1 MARKTK
7 TGSSRRK
14 GDEYQDLT
22 ALQLALEL
30 YIAGIDFEL
39 FIEYEKAGSFD
50 DILVVSPGQVNG
62 YQVKHAVSDHAVYDV
77 NDLTNSRSVIFIEK
91 FAKSWNLL
99 KKRFPNHT
107 LQLHLRSNRGLD
119 SKLGGLVD
127 ANGFFDEKFRQGR
140 YRKEKGDLRETLKDA
155 TSLSDEDFQGFVR
168 DFHFDLNRPSWNNL
182 EQHIQAVLL
191 DHELGVSDRRIFADL
206 KRLIEY
212 HAIEVADP
220 ITSQLIDSFFRD
232 IQTRYLLPQAFPVE
246 KERFIEPSDLGKQL
260 SDHLNDADGE
270 YIVVTGPPGS
280 GKSTALSEY
289 FEALAEDESDKFV
302 VVRYYCFV
310 RVHDNRQRL
319 RLEAKSLRVNLLTEL
334 QRSFPHVLDERRFD
348 YSEDRFIE
356 ALERVGSD
364 CLEQGKKLALFI
376 DGLDHV
382 ERDAELHD
390 SIIKALPNEVPPG
403 ILFVI
408 GTQELHNWK
417 PLALREGREN
427 RHIQMPLF
435 SQEETRIYIDRCGLA
450 VSDSAIAQI
459 HEKSCGLPLYL
470 QYLAEIV
477 ATADEPNTAIKTI
490 PAAANGDIRSYYE
503 MLWAAFDAEEM
514 GDAKYLSAILC
525 SLRFSVH
532 EDELFSF
539 QMSLDPPR
547 FDNAFRH
554 VRHLLRVKDH
564 LVTIFHNS
572 FRVFV
577 LAQISSDIK
586 HEISSAII
594 TRLKDEELKSARWFR
609 HAFEYALDAHDY
621 AYILDQVNRPFV
633 DTALMRFRHKDEI
646 MAAIDCAIEAAGRTS
661 DLVALSRLGSLKYRT
676 DERLEPDFP
685 WQRQAEIL
693 LYEGRID
700 QVVDSLYSEES
711 VGLLV
716 DQEYSLQIILKLFD
730 VGKIELAENLFMTL
744 LKGLDEGN
752 LSKQGVIDF
761 ARCAGIFPTRVSA
774 VGHFI
779 AERQLRQDILE
790 PEDFTPVYMP
800 HLASYIEGLV
810 RAGRDRT
817 WQLLKRVH
825 KPLPNN
831 LIRYLIIRAVAQYK
845 SIGVLRSEIEQYVE
859 THPNDTSV
867 ELGYLA
873 VQARM
878 PSCLVS
884 RLAGRFD
891 FPPEGATGET
901 LGTDLANHI
910 RRFAYWTVIFGYEQD
925 DTIVRQLR
933 SRIAGSATVWS
944 RIQAHL
950 LKVGDVVGCHFAD
963 RVIDWFAAAKQSIG
977 ALETACHVADEHTPD
992 ALDACRSILSQSL
1005 FWLSSVLVT
1014 RCPEHL
1020 DDWIKVLKR
1029 LRESF
1034 IWTTHYG
1041 FNESIVDYSF
1051 EFSVWERQTDLP
1063 QIRSRL
1069 RPVLDA
1075 CAETYDEAL
1084 QLKGSSRGAHFLTVA
1099 ALAAR
1104 CGFTTASQEWLKRGV
1119 ESSLVYGYHKDTTLL
1134 NLSRVAAVLNKHQ
1147 PDKTLNRCAAIL
1159 EMAKWL
1165 PDVSDGKETKYI
1177 PQNIFPVVLNNSLS
1191 AALELLR
1198 GYYQH
1203 FAKWQADESLKK
1215 YILDRPNGDA
1225 EFLWAL
1231 AALLKP
1237 NESGAVRQHIAE
1249 IGKTLAPQSNR
1260 IWNERLSRYM
1270 MTMINPRYWPD
1281 DLWGQ
1286 MTQIHERPVRQYR
1299 NGGTSLNN
1307 LRDKTYQVDG
1317 RQITAN
1323 ELRERCR
1330 SSFAEMVTVIQTLKD
1345 QRAAYSD
1352 LLEASL
1358 PDHIANVK
1366 TVEEL
1371 GSIKTFYEEH
1381 GQSEVVYLKQIGC
1394 KYLELGDVNSGL
1406 ECLGYVIH
1414 EGISWGLSGYA
1425 IHKDAIRAS
1434 IETFAKYDYERTR
1447 SIITSKLRENL
1458 QGPAYHGFNTPNTV
1472 AVVDD
1477 VLGKGG
1483 QVEQVFEDYLSH
1495 CQELFIQLPDEH
1507 KFDDLRGWNGTE
1519 KDENTQIL
1527 HLLIDRLESPEFELG
1542 RRLIIAIS
1550 ELATSRGDT
1559 VVPILIERT
1568 MSSGGLQFWRLL
1580 IVFASFVPTTPH
1592 IFREHSH
1599 QLLPLLNCNNVFV
1612 RLLVSRLFQAG
1623 FEGESLP
1630 TEIAEAV
1637 RKVDS
1642 DYSSLIAYRGFSFLH
1657 IKPSHD
1663 FVDLTK
1669 KGAQFPFRQQLKAA
1683 CDILDLNADSVT
1695 AHLERQLDVTIEE
1708 ELDTARAMWRAFSH
1722 AQGWPVM
1729 WFVSDF
1735 HVRIS
1740 NMLYQTLDEA
1750 LIKQRYQS
1758 SDIEALWRVLQ
1769 PGDPEYCT
1777 YRLRPI
1783 PGDILPLVIRD
1794 KDEWIADHYDT
1805 PCVTIEESI
1814 QEDWIVAFEFRQL
1827 AQDEP
1832 YHIPYITQTHV
1843 RSALVSPESIN
1854 EVTEFRQQGWSEVVC
1869 THHPSENLTWHQ
1881 FRDALLYG
1889 HEYEQG
1895 GNGVC
1900 VPFVAYKESHPEFLG
1915 FHTIASFSSHVIREF
1930 ALVFNGL
1937 DVFDGDDHVGHFE
1950 AWQEGYSDEDYN
1962 DQPLSFGVRFSVRSD
1977 FVRKVAH
1984 SSGRAF
1990 AVQTIENRFLMKDYQ
2005 KKPDEQRSST
2015 TVKLWPLLST

>member
-1 MARKTK
+1 MNSSLNTK
-7 TGSSRRK
+7 
-14 GDEYQDLT
+14 Q
-22 ALQLALEL
+22 
-30 YIAGIDFEL
+30 
-39 FIEYEKAGSFD
+39 AGSFD
-50 DILVVSPGQVNG
+50 DVLVVLPEQVDG

-77 NDLTNSRSVIFIEK
+77 NDLTDSSSVVFIEK

-99 KKRFPNHT
+99 KKRFPNHK

-119 SKLGGLVD
+119 TQLGNLVD
-127 ANGFFDEKFRQGR
+127 ADGFFDEKFRQGR
-140 YRKEKGDLRETLKDA
+140 YRKEKGKLRKTLKDA
-155 TSLSDEDFQGFVR
+155 TSLSNEDFQGFVR

-191 DHELGVSDRRIFADL
+191 DHRLGVSDRRVFADL
-206 KRLIEY
+206 KRLIEG
-212 HAIEVADP
+212 HAIEVDGP
-220 ITSQLIDSFFRD
+220 VTPQLIDSFFRD
-232 IQTRYLLPQAFPVE
+232 IQTRYLLPQTFPVE
-246 KERFIEPSDLGKQL
+246 KERFVEPSDLGKQL
-260 SDHLNDADGE
+260 SAQLNDANGE

-289 FEALAEDESDKFV
+289 FEALAEDESDKFI

-319 RLEAKSLRVNLLTEL
+319 RLEARSLRTNLLTEL
-334 QRSFPHVLDERRFD
+334 QRCFPHVFGNRRFD
-348 YSEDRFIE
+348 YSEGRFIE
-356 ALERVGSD
+356 ALETVGTD
-364 CLEQGKKLALFI
+364 CLKQGKKLAIFI

-390 SIIKALPNEVPPG
+390 SVIKTLPNEVPPG
-403 ILFVI
+403 VLFVI
-408 GTQELHNWK
+408 GTQELHYWK
-417 PLALREGREN
+417 PLALRKGRES

-435 SQEETRIYIDRCGLA
+435 SQEETRIYVIDRCGLA
-450 VSDSAIAQI
+450 VSDKAIAQI

-470 QYLAEIV
+470 QYLAEMV
-477 ATADEPNTAIKTI
+477 ATADELDTAIEAI

-503 MLWAAFDAEEM
+503 MLWTAFDAEKM
-514 GDAKYLSAILC
+514 GDAKYLSAVLC

-532 EDELFSF
+532 ENELFSF
-539 QMSLDPPR
+539 QMSLDRPR

-594 TRLKDEELKSARWFR
+594 TRLKDEELESARWFR

-646 MAAIDCAIEAAGRTS
+646 MAAIDCAIEAAGITS

-730 VGKIELAENLFMTL
+730 VGKIELAEKLFMTF
-744 LKGLDEGN
+744 LKELDEEN

-779 AERQLRQDILE
+779 AERQLRQDTLE
-790 PEDFTPVYMP
+790 PEDFTSVYMP
-800 HLASYIEGLV
+800 HLASYIDGLV

-825 KPLPNN
+825 KSFPNN
-831 LIRYLIIRAVAQYK
+831 LIRHLIIRAVAKHK
-845 SIGVLRSEIEQYVE
+845 SIDVLRSEIEQYVE

-891 FPPEGATGET
+891 FPPECATDET

-910 RRFAYWTVIFGYEQD
+910 RRFAYWAVVFGYEQD
-925 DTIVRQLR
+925 DTIIRQLR
-933 SRIAGSATVWS
+933 ARIAGPATVWS
-944 RIQAHL
+944 RTQAHL
-950 LKVGDVVGCHFAD
+950 LKVGDVIGCHFAD
-963 RVIDWFAAAKQSIG
+963 RVIDWFAAAEQSVE
-977 ALETACHVADEHTPD
+977 ALETACHIADERTPD
-992 ALDACRSILSQSL
+992 ALDASRSILPQSL

-1041 FNESIVDYSF
+1041 FNEYIADYSF

-1063 QIRSRL
+1063 QIKSHL

-1075 CAETYDEAL
+1075 CAETYNEAL
-1084 QLKGSSRGAHFLTVA
+1084 RLKGSSRGVHFLTIA

-1104 CGFTTASQEWLKRGV
+1104 CGFATASQEWLKRGV
-1119 ESSLVYGYHKDTTLL
+1119 KSSLTYGYHKDTTLL
-1134 NLSRVAAVLNKHQ
+1134 NLSQVAAVLDKHQ
-1147 PDKTLNRCAAIL
+1147 PDKTLDRCVAIL
-1159 EMAKWL
+1159 EMATWL
-1165 PDVSDGKETKYI
+1165 PDVSDGRETRHI
-1177 PQNIFPVVLNNSLS
+1177 PQNIFPVVLNNSPS
-1191 AALELLR
+1191 AALKLLR
-1198 GYYQH
+1198 EYYQH

-1215 YILDRPNGDA
+1215 YVRARSNGDA
-1225 EFLWAL
+1225 EFLWTL
-1231 AALLKP
+1231 AALLEP
-1237 NESGAVRQHIAE
+1237 NESVAVRQHIAE
-1249 IGKTLAPQSNR
+1249 IGETLSPQPNG
-1260 IWNERLSRYM
+1260 IWNERLSRYV
-1270 MTMINPRYWPD
+1270 MTMTNPRHWPD
-1281 DLWGQ
+1281 DLWDQ
-1286 MTQIHERPVRQYR
+1286 MIQIHERPARQYR
-1299 NGGTSLNN
+1299 NGGTSPDDLKN
-1307 LRDKTYQVDG
+1307 KTYQVDG
-1317 RQITAN
+1317 IHITAN

-1330 SSFAEMVTVIQTLKD
+1330 SSFAEMITTIQMLKD
-1345 QRAAYSD
+1345 QKSSYSD
-1352 LLEASL
+1352 FLDAAL
-1358 PDHIANVK
+1358 PDHIANA
-1366 TVEEL
+1366 TTIEEL
-1371 GSIKTFYEEH
+1371 GSIKTFCEEY
-1381 GQSEVVYLKQIGC
+1381 GQDKAVYLKQIGC
-1394 KYLELGDVNSGL
+1394 KYLELGDVNGGL
-1406 ECLGYVIH
+1406 ECLEHAIH
-1414 EGISWGLSGYA
+1414 EGISRAPIGYT
-1425 IHKDAIRAS
+1425 IHEDAFRSSIATLAEYNRERARG
-1434 IETFAKYDYERTR
+1434 A
-1447 SIITSKLRENL
+1447 ITSKLREYL
-1458 QGPAYHGFNTPNTV
+1458 QGSAYRGFNTPNTV
-1472 AVVDD
+1472 AVVGD
-1477 VLGKGG
+1477 VLGEAD
-1483 QVEQVFEDYLSH
+1483 QAEQVFEDYLSH
-1495 CQELFIQLPDEH
+1495 CQELFAQLPDEH
-1507 KFDDLRGWNGTE
+1507 KFNELRGWNGTE
-1519 KDENTQIL
+1519 KDENAQIL

-1542 RRLIIAIS
+1542 KRLIIAIS
-1550 ELATSRGDT
+1550 KLATNRGDT
-1559 VVPILIERT
+1559 AIPILIERT
-1568 MSSGGLQFWRLL
+1568 MSSEGLQFWRLL
-1580 IVFASFVPTTPH
+1580 MVFASFVPTAPH
-1592 IFREHSH
+1592 IFCEHSH
-1599 QLLPLLNCNNVFV
+1599 QLLSLLDCNNVLV
-1612 RLLVSRLFQAG
+1612 RLLVSRLFRSG

-1630 TEIAEAV
+1630 TEIAQAV

-1642 DYSSLIAYRGFSFLH
+1642 DYSSTIAYRGFSFLY

-1669 KGAQFPFRQQLKAA
+1669 KGAQFPFRQQLEAS
-1683 CDILDLNADSVT
+1683 CDILSLNVDSVT
-1695 AHLERQLDVTIEE
+1695 AHLERQLGVTVEE

-1722 AQGWPVM
+1722 AQGWPAI

-1740 NMLYQTLDEA
+1740 NMLYQTLNEA

-1758 SDIEALWRVLQ
+1758 NHIEALWRVLQ

-1777 YRLRPI
+1777 YRLLPI
-1783 PGDILPLVIRD
+1783 PDNIAPLIIRD
-1794 KDEWIADHYDT
+1794 KDEWIADHCDA
-1805 PCVTIEESI
+1805 PCVTIEESM
-1814 QEDWIVAFEFRQL
+1814 QEDWVTVFEFRQL
-1827 AQDEP
+1827 AQDDS
-1832 YHIPYITQTHV
+1832 YHIPHIAQTHI

-1854 EVTEFRQQGWSEVVC
+1854 EVTEFRQQGWGEVVY
-1869 THHPSENLTWHQ
+1869 THHPLEDLTWRQ

-1889 HEYEQG
+1889 YEYEQG
-1895 GNGVC
+1895 GNGAC
-1900 VPFVAYKESHPEFLG
+1900 VPFVAYKESHPGFLG

-1930 ALVFNGL
+1930 TLVLNGFE
-1937 DVFDGDDHVGHFE
+1937 VFDNDDHVGHFE
-1950 AWQEGYSDEDYN
+1950 AWQEGYPDEDYN

-1990 AVQTIENRFLMKDYQ
+1990 AVQTIENRFLMKDY
-2005 KKPDEQRSST
+2005 KKEPDEQSSST
-2015 TVKLWPLLST
+2015 TIKLWPLLST